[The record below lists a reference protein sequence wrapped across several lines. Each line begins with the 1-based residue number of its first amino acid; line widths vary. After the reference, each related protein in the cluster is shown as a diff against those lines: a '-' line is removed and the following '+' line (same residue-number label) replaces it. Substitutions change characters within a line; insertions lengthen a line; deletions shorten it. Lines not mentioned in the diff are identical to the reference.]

1 MAQVVLRKPD
11 CQSAAKSNRPSTR
24 ITFENVLTNSQAN
37 KLPLARGR
45 SRWGNCVKKDR
56 KVCAVRMM
64 KVGPS
69 EPLCKK
75 RLQTAVSGL
84 CRKTMVVNV
93 TVKRRGLI
101 TSGVNERGECE

>member
-1 MAQVVLRKPD
+1 MAN
-11 CQSAAKSNRPSTR
+11 QSAGKASFDSPALKPYRGIVSRKT
-24 ITFENVLTNSQAN
+24 
-37 KLPLARGR
+37 AR
-45 SRWGNCVKKDR
+45 SW
-56 KVCAVRMM
+56 AVRMM

-93 TVKRRGLI
+93 TVKRRGLN